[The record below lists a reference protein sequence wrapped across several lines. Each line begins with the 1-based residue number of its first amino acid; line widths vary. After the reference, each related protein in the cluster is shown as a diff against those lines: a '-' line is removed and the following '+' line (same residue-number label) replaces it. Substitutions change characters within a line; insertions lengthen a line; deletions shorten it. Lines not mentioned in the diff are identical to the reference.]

1 MGQELDKAETKC
13 FTLKSEL
20 NYVMGV
26 CQKVKSEMKGTKE
39 KSDISLKPSIRSS
52 SENPSLKF
60 SIEHNDH
67 NSEIMAT
74 NKISNYNLQKIY
86 NIEHKAEDFGIK

>member
-39 KSDISLKPSIRSS
+39 KSDISLKPIRSS

-60 SIEHNDH
+60 SIDHNDYD
-67 NSEIMAT
+67 SEIMIT
-74 NKISNYNLQKIY
+74 NKIPNYNLQKIY
-86 NIEHKAEDFGIK
+86 NIEHKTEDFGIK